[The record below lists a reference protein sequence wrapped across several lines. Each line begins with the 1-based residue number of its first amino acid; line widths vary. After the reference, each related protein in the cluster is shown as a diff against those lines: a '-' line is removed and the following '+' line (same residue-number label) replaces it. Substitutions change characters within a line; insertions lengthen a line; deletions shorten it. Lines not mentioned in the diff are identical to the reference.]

1 MSRGGAPRRAARL
14 QASQPDI
21 SKQTPTPG
29 RHTTARLMSRAARA
43 ARSCASTLPTGRP
56 THGGPLYNSTA
67 ASPSG
72 PLRNLWRPGRGAAAA
87 AAAAEA
93 AAAAADCRRV
103 LRSRRVPRGV
113 CPGTAAVQGRV
124 SRPRVVFSRCQVA
137 PRRAC
142 PPLPRGWVEPPPPHP
157 AVGGRL
163 FRGRLTSRAATLVIS
178 GKFLQVCPLGLR
190 GASLGSSGCTRPW
203 KRVVL
208 QKWP

>member
-178 GKFLQVCPLGLR
+178 GKFPGVSAGFAW
-190 GASLGSSGCTRPW
+190 ASLGSSGCTRPW
-203 KRVVL
+203 KRMVVL